1 MDPKLTLDPNISYG
15 PAAPGRY
22 YYRAGD
28 RPLDGVT
35 IKRAIG
41 RGGFGEVY
49 FAVTDAGKQLAVKH
63 ITRAVEV
70 ERRGA
75 AHCINIKSHNLIQLY
90 DFRTNAEGA
99 SFVLMEYVAGPSLKE
114 VIEQHPKGLPDDQIR
129 SHING
134 LVAGVA
140 ELHAAGI
147 VHRDLKPANI
157 FLEDGVVKVGDY
169 GLSKTITEVDRDHS
183 VSVGTCHYMAPE
195 IRSGRYDKPID
206 TYAIGVILYE
216 LITGRPPFQGET
228 VAEIL
233 MRHQFDRPD
242 LAHIPAHYREILA
255 RTLDKDPAKRPGD
268 VRQIARWLDTPPQAA
283 KQKPS
288 AAGPNGDAP
297 NQPTPESQN
306 LAERFAELLRGPNAQ
321 RLHRAKSMDAAATLN
336 ARQSRWSRPRVRPG
350 EIVFEAPPWPSDQQ
364 RARSLVRS
372 LIWTIA
378 CCWLLAAPVGFL
390 SGVNMSDA
398 PNRVAFVATVAALL
412 TTAMLVLQFSW
423 ENWDVATRQKRLVGM
438 AAGGLVGL
446 SAAVLATW
454 LGAEHRPEKMDQ
466 ALPDLLNAYRIA
478 LGEGHMVSYAL
489 MGGLSLAIPRW
500 WLMLERDRPSRWAMS
515 GLVKWTLWGM
525 VISPMAWSSNQPAQ
539 HVSLGFAILVVTGL
553 AAQFT
558 SPWDKALSDYRMLRR
573 MAGKRNGRLF

>member
-1 MDPKLTLDPNISYG
+1 MDPKLTIDPNISYG

-22 YYRAGD
+22 YYQAGD
-28 RPLDGVT
+28 RPLEGVT

-49 FAVTDAGKQLAVKH
+49 FAVTDAGKQLALKH

-75 AHCINIKSHNLIQLY
+75 AHCINIKSPNLIELY

-114 VIEQHPKGLPDDQIR
+114 VIEQHPKGLADAEIR
-129 SHING
+129 RHISG

-140 ELHAAGI
+140 QLHASGI

-169 GLSKTITEVDRDHS
+169 GLSKTISEVDRDHS

-206 TYAIGVILYE
+206 IYAIGVILYE
-216 LITGRPPFQGET
+216 LITGQPPFQGET

-242 LAHIPAHYREILA
+242 LNRIPAQYREILT
-255 RTLDKDPAKRPGD
+255 RTLDKDPAKRPAD
-268 VRQIARWLDTPPQAA
+268 VRQIAHWLDTPPKPAGHRQADE
-283 KQKPS
+283 KP
-288 AAGPNGDAP
+288 AGNQANGAP
-297 NQPTPESQN
+297 QPPHSLGQG
-306 LAERFAELLRGPNAQ
+306 FAQLLRGPNAQ
-321 RLHRAKSMDAAATLN
+321 RLHRAERIDAAPTLN
-336 ARQSRWSRPRVRPG
+336 AGRSRWSRSRVRPG
-350 EIVFEAPPWPSDQQ
+350 EIVFEAPPWPTDQL
-364 RARSLVRS
+364 RSRGMVRS
-372 LIWTIA
+372 LIWSIA
-378 CCWLLAAPVGFL
+378 CAWLLAAPVGFL
-390 SGVNMSDA
+390 SGVNMSEA

-412 TTAMLVLQFSW
+412 TTAMHVLHFSW
-423 ENWDVATRQKRLVGM
+423 ENWDVPTRQRRLVGM
-438 AAGGLVGL
+438 AAGALVGM
-446 SAAVLATW
+446 AASVLAAW
-454 LGAEHRPEKMDQ
+454 LGAEHRPENMNKP
-466 ALPDLLNAYRIA
+466 LPDLLDAYRIA
-478 LGEGHMVSYAL
+478 LGEGHLVSYAL

-500 WLMLERDRPSRWAMS
+500 WTMLQRDRPSRWS
-515 GLVKWTLWGM
+515 LNSLFKWTLWGL

-539 HVSLGFAILVVTGL
+539 HVSLGFAILLVTGL
-553 AAQFT
+553 TAQFT
-558 SPWDKALSDYRMLRR
+558 SPWNKALSDYAMLGR
-573 MAGKRNGRLF
+573 MAQQRSGRLF

>member
-1 MDPKLTLDPNISYG
+1 MDPKLTIDPNISYG

-22 YYRAGD
+22 YYQAGD

-49 FAVTDAGKQLAVKH
+49 FAVTDAGKQLALKH

-75 AHCINIKSHNLIQLY
+75 AHCINIKSPNLIELY

-114 VIEQHPKGLPDDQIR
+114 VIEQHPKGLPDAEIR
-129 SHING
+129 RHISG

-140 ELHAAGI
+140 QLHAAGI

-169 GLSKTITEVDRDHS
+169 GLSKTISEVDRDHS

-206 TYAIGVILYE
+206 VYAIGVILYE
-216 LITGRPPFQGET
+216 LITGQPPFQGET

-242 LAHIPAHYREILA
+242 LDQIPEHYRGILA
-255 RTLDKDPAKRPGD
+255 RTLDKDPARRPAD
-268 VRQIARWLDTPPQAA
+268 VRQIARWLDSPPQAA
-283 KQKPS
+283 AEKAPQAEPEGSVAS
-288 AAGPNGDAP
+288 AA
-297 NQPTPESQN
+297 PEG
-306 LAERFAELLRGPNAQ
+306 LAQRLGQLLRGAEARPIYRAQ
-321 RLHRAKSMDAAATLN
+321 RIDASATLN
-336 ARQSRWSRPRVRPG
+336 AGRSRWSRSRVKPG
-350 EIVFEAPPWPSDQQ
+350 EIVFEAPPWPTDRERRQG
-364 RARSLVRS
+364 LVRS
-372 LIWTIA
+372 LIWAIA
-378 CCWLLAAPVGFL
+378 CSWLLAAPIGFI

-412 TTAMLVLQFSW
+412 TSTMLTLQFSW
-423 ENWDVATRQKRLVGM
+423 ENWDVSTRQRRLVGM
-438 AAGGLVGL
+438 ATGALVGM
-446 SAAVLATW
+446 AASVLAAW
-454 LGAEHRPEKMDQ
+454 LGAEHRPETMNRP
-466 ALPDLLNAYRIA
+466 LPDLLDAYRIA
-478 LGEGHMVSYAL
+478 LGEGHLVSYAL

-500 WLMLERDRPSRWAMS
+500 WQMLLRDRPSRWS
-515 GLVKWTLWGM
+515 LNSLFKWTLWGL
-525 VISPMAWSSNQPAQ
+525 VISPMAWSSSQPAQ
-539 HVSLGFAILVVTGL
+539 HVSMGFAILVVTGV
-553 AAQFT
+553 AAQFI
-558 SPWDKALSDYRMLRR
+558 SPWDKALSDYAMLSR
-573 MAGKRNGRLF
+573 MAGKRSGRLF

>member
-1 MDPKLTLDPNISYG
+1 MDPKLTIDPNISYG

-22 YYRAGD
+22 YYQAGD
-28 RPLDGVT
+28 RPLDSVT

-49 FAVTDAGKQLAVKH
+49 FAVNDAGKQLALKH

-75 AHCINIKSHNLIQLY
+75 AHCINIKSPNLIELY

-114 VIEQHPKGLPDDQIR
+114 VIEQHASGLPDADIR
-129 SHING
+129 RHISG

-140 ELHAAGI
+140 QLHAAGI

-169 GLSKTITEVDRDHS
+169 GLSKTISEVDRDHS

-206 TYAIGVILYE
+206 VYAIGVILYE

-242 LAHIPAHYREILA
+242 LNRIPADYREILA
-255 RTLDKDPAKRPGD
+255 RTLDKDPAKRPAD
-268 VRQIARWLDTPPQAA
+268 VRQVARWLDTPPTADRQEQAKPA
-283 KQKPS
+283 VGDQKTTEPL
-288 AAGPNGDAP
+288 DF
-297 NQPTPESQN
+297 SQR
-306 LAERFAELLRGPNAQ
+306 LAQLLRGADAR
-321 RLHRAKSMDAAATLN
+321 RLYRAERVDAAATLN
-336 ARQSRWSRPRVRPG
+336 AGRSRWSRSRVRPG
-350 EIVFEAPPWPSDQQ
+350 EIVFEAPPWPDDQQ
-364 RARSLVRS
+364 RARGLVRS
-372 LIWTIA
+372 MIWAIA
-378 CCWLLAAPVGFL
+378 CSWLLAAPIGFV

-412 TTAMLVLQFSW
+412 TSAMLALQFSW
-423 ENWDVATRQKRLVGM
+423 ENWDVTTRQRRLVGM
-438 AAGGLVGL
+438 AAGGLVGMA
-446 SAAVLATW
+446 AAVLAAW
-454 LGAEHRPEKMDQ
+454 LGAEHRPEKMVQ
-466 ALPDLLNAYRIA
+466 PLPDLVSAYGMA
-478 LGEGHMVSYAL
+478 LAEGHLVSYAL

-500 WLMLERDRPSRWAMS
+500 WQMLERDRPGRWS
-515 GLVKWTLWGM
+515 LNSLVKWTLWGL

-539 HVSLGFAILVVTGL
+539 HVSLGFAILLVTGL

-558 SPWDKALSDYRMLRR
+558 SPWDKALADYRMLKR
-573 MAGKRNGRLF
+573 MADKRSGRLF